1 MGERVVR
8 CARALCARVSGSVR
22 RSSNPSPAACL
33 FILGCAHASVPASPP
48 LVALIESGDCASANQ
63 VAAGVARAWQ
73 EDRASLT
80 PVAEEA
86 AAFLAACWP
95 TTPTAGS
102 DQSANLFGNDT
113 RRIQINT
120 SVNTAL
126 KLLPTTPW
134 CVANTSACSA
144 TQLGLNELRNYMCA
158 DQFPDGC
165 VESKPEVQAW
175 RTQVY

>member
-1 MGERVVR
+1 M
-8 CARALCARVSGSVR
+8 SGSVR
-22 RSSNPSPAACL
+22 RSSNPSPAVCL
-33 FILGCAHASVPASPP
+33 FVLGCAHASVPASPQ
-48 LVALIESGDCASANQ
+48 LVALIESGDCANASQ

-95 TTPTAGS
+95 KTPTLGS
-102 DQSANLFGNDT
+102 DKSANLFGNDERRT
-113 RRIQINT
+113 RINT
-120 SVNTAL
+120 SLNTAL
-126 KLLPTTPW
+126 KLLPTAPS
-134 CVANTSACSA
+134 CVANTNACSA
-144 TQLGLNELRNYMCA
+144 TQVGLNELRDYMCE

-165 VESKPEVQAW
+165 VESRPEVHAW